1 MDETAVT
8 PRAPRSGAIGPRRGR
23 KAGSSMSSLRA
34 AGRTVL
40 YLALAAAIASCVAMV
55 FKSNWDG
62 ALRFAVVSGL
72 LIGTRFA
79 NVPTPFA
86 AAFSALLLFATWA
99 GVAHWYRQ
107 ISLLDGIVHFFAPG
121 SLAAVGY
128 YVLVQAALLPDPR
141 HPSGVRS
148 WAPVLW
154 VTLVGSSAAV
164 VWEYYEWVVEQLA
177 PVRVRA
183 GYTDTVVDL
192 FAGMLGSFVAGM
204 LVLAWARHRARV
216 ARG

>member
-1 MDETAVT
+1 M
-8 PRAPRSGAIGPRRGR
+8 SG
-23 KAGSSMSSLRA
+23 LRA
-34 AGRTVL
+34 AGRAVL

-55 FKSNWDG
+55 PETNWDG
-62 ALRFAVVSGL
+62 ALRFAIVSGL
-72 LIGTRFA
+72 IAGARFA
-79 NVPTPFA
+79 RVPTPFA
-86 AAFSALLLFATWA
+86 AAFSVLLLFATWA

-107 ISLLDGIVHFFAPG
+107 VSLLDGVVHFFTPG

-141 HPSGVRS
+141 RPSGVRA

-154 VTLVGSSAAV
+154 VALVGSSAAV

-177 PVRVRA
+177 PVSVRV

-192 FAGMLGSFVAGM
+192 FAGMLGSFAAGM
-204 LVLAWARHRARV
+204 LVLAWARHRARDSPPV
-216 ARG
+216 V

>member
-1 MDETAVT
+1 MK
-8 PRAPRSGAIGPRRGR
+8 G
-23 KAGSSMSSLRA
+23 LRA
-34 AGRTVL
+34 AGRAVL
-40 YLALAAAIASCVAMV
+40 YLALAAAIASCVAMALR
-55 FKSNWDG
+55 SNWDA
-62 ALRFAVVSGL
+62 ALRFAVVTGL
-72 LIGTRFA
+72 IIGTRFA
-79 NVPTPFA
+79 HVPTPFA
-86 AAFSALLLFATWA
+86 AAFCALVLFATWA

-107 ISLLDGIVHFFAPG
+107 ISLLDAIVHFLTPG

-128 YVLVQAALLPDPR
+128 YVLVQVALLPHPR

-177 PVRVRA
+177 PVRVRV

-192 FAGMLGSFVAGM
+192 FAGMLGSLVAGT
-204 LVLAWARHRARV
+204 LVLAWARHRARA